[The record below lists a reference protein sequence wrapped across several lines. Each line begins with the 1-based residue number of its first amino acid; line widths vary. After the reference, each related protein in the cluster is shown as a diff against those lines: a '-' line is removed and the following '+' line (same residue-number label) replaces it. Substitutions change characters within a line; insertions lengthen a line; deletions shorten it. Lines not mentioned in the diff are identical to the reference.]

1 MDRDLVE
8 LVEIDAGATAALI
21 RDGKATAVE
30 TTEACLARIAER
42 EPAVQAWTFLD
53 PDHARAQARA
63 AHEHRQA
70 GRPLGPLHGVAVGI
84 KDIIGTADMPTEDG
98 TVLHAGRQP
107 RHDAALVAR
116 LRAAGAV
123 ILGKTVTT
131 ELAVYSPGK
140 TRNPHDPERT
150 PGGSSSGSAAAVA
163 AGMVPL
169 AVGTQTNGS
178 VIRPA
183 AFCGVY
189 GFKPSF
195 GRIGRAGVLRQSPPL
210 DHVGVFARSVAD
222 LALIS
227 EVLMGHDP
235 DDPATRPAA
244 RPPLFAVAAEPPPVL
259 PTLAFVRTPVWR
271 QAEPQVHAAFDELV
285 QALGERVQE
294 VTLPADFERAH
305 EAHRLVMEADLATNF
320 AAEYERGR
328 DKLSA
333 VLREMIERGQK
344 VTAVQY
350 HQALALR
357 DRLNAEL
364 DELFS
369 AFDGIV
375 TPATAGEAPL
385 GLQSTGS
392 PAFCTIWTLC
402 GVPAVSLP
410 LMTGEAGMPLAVQL
424 VGAAGDDARLLRL
437 ANWLTKTVAAPAR
450 RKRRRS

>member
-333 VLREMIERGQK
+333 VLREMIERG
-344 VTAVQY
+344 
-350 HQALALR
+350 
-357 DRLNAEL
+357 
-364 DELFS
+364 
-369 AFDGIV
+369 
-375 TPATAGEAPL
+375 
-385 GLQSTGS
+385 
-392 PAFCTIWTLC
+392 
-402 GVPAVSLP
+402 
-410 LMTGEAGMPLAVQL
+410 
-424 VGAAGDDARLLRL
+424 
-437 ANWLTKTVAAPAR
+437 
-450 RKRRRS
+450 